1 MLPESSTP
9 SIGPENSASR
19 STSSSSH
26 SPVRPSAS
34 PKATRMPTRFPPTT
48 SCPNSSPPPPSC
60 VPPLPSTCGRTS
72 PSCVISDM
80 CHPWTHELAREF
92 EVPRLVFHG
101 FGLFALLCFYN
112 IRHNDDAIK
121 SRLEEEDVNRPFVV
135 PGLPDRIELTRAQ
148 VPGFKAPPNMQLFRE
163 EIFRTEEAA
172 DGVVVNSSD
181 DLEPPYKE
189 WYEKTIGKKVWT
201 IGPMSMYNKNTSEMA
216 LRGNKA
222 AIDKD
227 RCLSWLDSMTPS
239 SVLYVSFGSIV
250 RTTITQLIE
259 TGLGLE
265 ASSHPFIWVIKGSD
279 KMSEVEEWLKEFESR
294 TSERGLIIK
303 GWAPQVMILSHQ
315 AVGGFMTHC
324 GWNSTL
330 EGMSAGVPMIT
341 WPHFAEQFLNE
352 RFVVDV
358 AKVGV
363 PVGVKSPTT
372 WGLDTGE
379 VMVKREGVERAV
391 RVLMDGGNEGEE
403 RRARAKALEAKARKT
418 IEEGGSS
425 FRNTTLLIQHI
436 AAMAT
441 KIV

>member
-1 MLPESSTP
+1 MLPESSPPLT
-9 SIGPENSASR
+9 GPENSASR
-19 STSSSSH
+19 SNSSSSH

-34 PKATRMPTRFPPTT
+34 PKATRMPTRFPPVT
-48 SCPNSSPPPPSC
+48 SHPNSSLPPPSC
-60 VPPLPSTCGRTS
+60 VPPLPSTCGRTPPRVSS
-72 PSCVISDM
+72 PTCATLGPTSSPASSKSPGSSFTASDSL
-80 CHPWTHELAREF
+80 HS
-92 EVPRLVFHG
+92 
-101 FGLFALLCFYN
+101 FASTTSGTMT
-112 IRHNDDAIK
+112 DAIK

-148 VPGFKAPPNMQLFRE
+148 VPGFMLTPNMQMFRE
-163 EIFRTEEAA
+163 EMFRTEEAA

-201 IGPMSMYNKNTSEMA
+201 IGPMSMYNRNASEMA

-222 AIDKD
+222 AIDND

-239 SVLYVSFGSIV
+239 SVLYVSFGSLV

-259 TGLGLE
+259 IGLGLE
-265 ASSHPFIWVIKGSD
+265 ASGHPFIWVIKGSE

-330 EGMSAGVPMIT
+330 EGLSAGVPMIT

-352 RFVVDV
+352 RLVIDV

-372 WGLDTGE
+372 WALDTGE
-379 VMVKREGVERAV
+379 VMVKREEVERAV
-391 RVLMDGGNEGEE
+391 RVLMDGGKEGEE
-403 RRARAKALEAKARKT
+403 RRARAKEMEAKARKT

-436 AAMAT
+436 AAMET